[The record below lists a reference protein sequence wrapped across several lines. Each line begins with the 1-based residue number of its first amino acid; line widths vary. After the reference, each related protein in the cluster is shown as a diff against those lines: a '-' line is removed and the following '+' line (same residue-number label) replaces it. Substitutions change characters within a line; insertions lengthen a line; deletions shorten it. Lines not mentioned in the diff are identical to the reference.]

1 VPGAHSVLVRSLQPK
16 GVLSKASLSH
26 DQIADPS
33 SLLALRVNGEDLP
46 MDHGYPARIIVP
58 GLPGVHNVKW
68 VGALEF
74 SA

>member
-1 VPGAHSVLVRSLQPK
+1 
-16 GVLSKASLSH
+16 VLSKASLSH
-26 DQIADPS
+26 DQIANPA

-68 VGALEF
+68 VGAMEF
-74 SA
+74 RA